1 MCVSGSDYVVKQH
14 YLVSGV
20 AGLKEPWCAD
30 TLRVVPSLYIL
41 HHHLGAAIK
50 LYTSRKTSS
59 SCYLS
64 VTSRDIP
71 DNFICSTQQFPPDEH
86 WPGRRGG
93 LPSRTTSPQ
102 YSSTHQ
108 HEQFLRKR
116 QSRSHKNDKEPLRPV
131 CCTWSQLPTTLYES
145 LDYVALPSRGSLK
158 ATEVKH
164 SVAADEMSQYRLRV
178 GQRSGI
184 IWCTPLIS
192 GKLTLV
198 HKRLWS

>member
-1 MCVSGSDYVVKQH
+1 MPILSALH
-14 YLVSGV
+14 
-20 AGLKEPWCAD
+20 P
-30 TLRVVPSLYIL
+30 PLYSL

-50 LYTSRKTSS
+50 LYTSRKTLS

-71 DNFICSTQQFPPDEH
+71 DNFICSTQQFPPDKH
-86 WPGRRGG
+86 WPRRRGG
-93 LPSRTTSPQ
+93 LPSRTTSAQ
-102 YSSTHQ
+102 CSSTHRY
-108 HEQFLRKR
+108 EQFLKNR
-116 QSRSHKNDKEPLRPV
+116 QRLSHKNDKERFRAV
-131 CCTWSQLPTTLYES
+131 YCTWSQLSATLCKS
-145 LDYVALPSRGSLK
+145 LGYVALSRGSLK

-164 SVAADEMSQYRLRV
+164 SVAADEMSLHRLRV